1 VSDYISLVGFIALMF
16 IPLYVPIAVTIVGG
30 IRRLRA
36 DLASAEPSVSRVRA
50 DVRWAHSAGVRRADD
65 RLSRTAATA
74 LGGEDALPDFSRPA
88 AEPA

>member
-36 DLASAEPSVSRVRA
+36 DLASAEPSDSRVRA
-50 DVRWAHSAGVRRADD
+50 AMRWAHSAGVRRADD
-65 RLSRTAATA
+65 RLSRTAATD
-74 LGGEDALPDFSRPA
+74 LGGQDALPDFSRPA